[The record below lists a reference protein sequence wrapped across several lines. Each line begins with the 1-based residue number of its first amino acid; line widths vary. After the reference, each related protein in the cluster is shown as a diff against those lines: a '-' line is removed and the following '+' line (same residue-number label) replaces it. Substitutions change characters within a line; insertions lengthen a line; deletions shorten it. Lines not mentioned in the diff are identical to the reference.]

1 MDKRP
6 YSNPYSNE
14 IPPKKEEK
22 IEQVHIFAINQP
34 KFDSQSEVSI
44 SDYFDPLKPARPFKE
59 MMDMIEREPRL
70 QLARD
75 TYIQMILGSGMKIKA
90 QKKSTEKKLKKWI
103 DEIGLEEKLEYGL
116 ESYVGVGNMIF
127 ETDPTRSDFV
137 EVPIDT
143 LTKIIRTKDRRIK
156 AYITHVNNKD
166 VPLDP
171 ENIVHFKLTNARQ
184 EVWGRGIFHALLND
198 FIDPK
203 TGDLFDAPI
212 FMMKRIEDNIVKIID
227 TNAAPIRM
235 VYFEDAGENFLKTQ
249 GENLK
254 KAKKG
259 ATVLTDKKFEI
270 HNLETKGDSKYSEWI
285 EHMQKNVL
293 EPGVQF
299 PLAFFNAGFTAR
311 ASSESSDSVLIRKIK
326 RIQKSLST
334 ELKHKMFMPYLD
346 MIGDSTTED
355 EFEIVFAFD
364 DKTETNI
371 ADMITLYRD
380 NGIRRSELRQNLLKH
395 TTMEIDPDDMDDSP
409 PITSVTDTG
418 QFRDT
423 RSGRFGPDD
432 KNANRKLDPEEAQ
445 KIKKIEQFDENYRK
459 KRIHLLEKIE
469 KKIDGDINNR
479 I

>member
-1 MDKRP
+1 MDSRP
-6 YSNPYSNE
+6 IKTEYNQK
-14 IPPKKEEK
+14 IPEKKEDK
-22 IEQVHIFAINQP
+22 IEQVHIAVLNNNFSP
-34 KFDSQSEVSI
+34 QSEVMT
-44 SDYFDPLKPARPFKE
+44 SDMFDPLKPARPFKE
-59 MMDMIEREPRL
+59 MLDMIEREPRL

-90 QKKSTEKKLKKWI
+90 KKKKIEKALTRWV
-103 DEIGLEEKLEYGL
+103 DSIGLEQKIEYGL
-116 ESYVGVGNMIF
+116 ESYVGVGNMMF
-127 ETDPTRSDFV
+127 EVEPVTKSDFV
-137 EVPIDT
+137 EVPMDT
-143 LTKIIRTKDRRIK
+143 VMKVIRTKNRDIK

-166 VPLDP
+166 VPLNP
-171 ENIVHFKLTNARQ
+171 ENIIHFKLTNARQ

-203 TGDLFDAPI
+203 TNEVFDAPI

-249 GENLK
+249 GEHLK

-270 HNLETKGDSKYSEWI
+270 HNLETKGDSKYNEWI
-285 EHMQKNVL
+285 DHIQKNVI

-299 PLAFFNAGFTAR
+299 PIAFFNAGFTAR

-326 RIQKSLST
+326 RIQKQLSK
-334 ELKHKMFMPYLD
+334 ELKHYIFMPYLEAIKMD
-346 MIGDSTTED
+346 VEED
-355 EFEIVFAFD
+355 DFEIIFAFD

-395 TTMEIDPDDMDDSP
+395 TTLEIDSDDMDDAP

-423 RSGRFGPDD
+423 RNGRFGPDD
-432 KNANRKLDPEEAQ
+432 KNMNRKINPEEVP
-445 KIKKIEQFDENYRK
+445 KKKNTS
-459 KRIHLLEKIE
+459 
-469 KKIDGDINNR
+469 
-479 I
+479 

>member
-1 MDKRP
+1 MDSRP
-6 YSNPYSNE
+6 IQTNYFVKKDE
-14 IPPKKEEK
+14 KKEEK
-22 IEQVHIFAINQP
+22 IEQVHIEVLNQP
-34 KFDSQSEVSI
+34 SFNAQSEVSI
-44 SDYFDPLKPARPFKE
+44 SDHFDPLKPARPFKE
-59 MMDMIEREPRL
+59 MLDMIEREPRL

-90 QKKSTEKKLKKWI
+90 KRKKIEKILKKWV
-103 DEIGLEEKLEYGL
+103 DSIGLEEKLAYGL
-116 ESYVGVGNMIF
+116 ESYVGIGNMMF
-127 ETDPTRSDFV
+127 EVDPVTKSDFV
-137 EVPIDT
+137 EVPMDT
-143 LTKIIRTKDRRIK
+143 VMKVIRTKDRKIK
-156 AYITHVNNKD
+156 QYVTYVNNKD
-166 VPLDP
+166 VPLNPD
-171 ENIVHFKLTNARQ
+171 NIIHFKLTNARQ

-203 TGDLFDAPI
+203 TGEVFDAPI

-227 TNAAPIRM
+227 VNAAPIRM
-235 VYFEDAGENFLKTQ
+235 VYFEDAGENFLKSQ
-249 GENLK
+249 GEHLK
-254 KAKKG
+254 KAKQG

-270 HNLETKGDSKYSEWI
+270 HNFETNGDSKYNEWI
-285 EHMQKNVL
+285 DHIQKNVI

-334 ELKHKMFMPYLD
+334 DIKHRMFLPYLEAIKENVD
-346 MIGDSTTED
+346 ED
-355 EFEIVFAFD
+355 EFEIIFAFD

-395 TTMEIDPDDMDDSP
+395 TTMEIDPEDMDDAP

-432 KNANRKLDPEEAQ
+432 KNMNRKLDPEEVVKQ
-445 KIKKIEQFDENYRK
+445 KKIEQMDIDIKNK
-459 KRIHLLEKIE
+459 KMELLEKIN
-469 KKIDGDINNR
+469 KKVDKVK
-479 I
+479 

>member
-1 MDKRP
+1 MENDKRP
-6 YSNPYSNE
+6 IITHYNVEKKVE
-14 IPPKKEEK
+14 IPQK
-22 IEQVHIFAINQP
+22 IEQVHIHPINQP
-34 KFDSQSEVSI
+34 QFNTQSEVQV
-44 SDYFDPLKPARPFKE
+44 SDMFDPLKPARPFKE
-59 MMDMIEREPRL
+59 MMDMIDREPRL
-70 QLARD
+70 QLSRD

-90 QKKSTEKKLKKWI
+90 NTKKLENILKKWV
-103 DEIGLEEKLEYGL
+103 DKIGLEEKIAYGL
-116 ESYVGVGNMIF
+116 ESYVGVGNMVF

-143 LTKIIRTKDRRIK
+143 LTKVIRTKDRKIRK
-156 AYITHVNNKD
+156 YITYVNNKD

-171 ENIVHFKLTNARQ
+171 ESIIHFKLTNARE

-198 FIDPK
+198 FVDPK
-203 TGDLFDAPI
+203 TGDIFDAPI

-249 GENLK
+249 GEYFK
-254 KAKKG
+254 KAKRG
-259 ATVLTDKKFEI
+259 ATVLTDKKFDIQSMES
-270 HNLETKGDSKYSEWI
+270 KGDSKFDSWI
-285 EHMQKNVL
+285 DHIQKNVL

-334 ELKHKMFMPYLD
+334 EIKHKIFIPYLEA
-346 MIGDSTTED
+346 IGKDTDED
-355 EFEIVFAFD
+355 EFEIIFSFD
-364 DKTETNI
+364 DKTETSL

-380 NGIRRSELRQNLLKH
+380 NGIKRSELRKNLLKH
-395 TTMEIDPDDMDDSP
+395 TTLEIDPEDMDDMP

-423 RSGRFGPDD
+423 RTGRMGPEDR
-432 KNANRKLDPEEAQ
+432 NRNGKLDPEE
-445 KIKKIEQFDENYRK
+445 IPKKK
-459 KRIHLLEKIE
+459 K
-469 KKIDGDINNR
+469 DTS
-479 I
+479 